1 MNCLSEEKTGSSI
14 KSQDWVR
21 AFYLFSVRLEMFKI
35 GFVSHIRVKLLG
47 FTVTVVYSEN
57 AVSGQFFRC
66 YFLGL

>member
-1 MNCLSEEKTGSSI
+1 MNCLSEGKTGSSI
-14 KSQDWVR
+14 KSQDCVR

-35 GFVSHIRVKLLG
+35 GFVSHIRVKFSG
-47 FTVTVVYSEN
+47 FTITVVYNKN